1 MFWAGAFGGSSGG
14 HLVALLG
21 TTSAAQPAE
30 NRVQAVCDFYGP
42 TDLLTMPPNTLGY
55 GRDIGRVRTQEDIA
69 TSNGAGMLGARKQ
82 PQPPVLRRT
91 HPLAQKQRGGHW
103 PHPSYAERAELA

>member
-21 TTSAAQPAE
+21 TTSASQPAE

-69 TSNGAGMLGARKQ
+69 TSNGAVMLGARKQ
-82 PQPPVLRRT
+82 ASTLVLSRT
-91 HPLAQKQRGGHW
+91 RFLRKRTSQ
-103 PHPSYAERAELA
+103 

>member
-69 TSNGAGMLGARKQ
+69 TSNGAVMLGARKQ
-82 PQPPVLRRT
+82 PPRPSCPVSVPSAESSGRLRV
-91 HPLAQKQRGGHW
+91 L
-103 PHPSYAERAELA
+103 